1 MPTAAATDPSLDP
14 AARITRY
21 ERLFSDRGFS
31 AGLVT
36 QGAFQGSLAG
46 FALVLTVYVQ
56 TGLGWSA
63 IHAGMTLLPFSLG
76 AFVA

>member
-1 MPTAAATDPSLDP
+1 M
-14 AARITRY
+14 
-21 ERLFSDRGFS
+21 RLFRDRGFS

-46 FALVLTVYVQ
+46 FALVLTVYIQ

-63 IHAGMTLLPFSLG
+63 HIPLPQGIRSSYEWFLANQNAARGVSSAL
-76 AFVA
+76 V